1 MFLDVFMMENEV
13 IKYGSILP
21 VKLEIIGDTNLQ
33 LRVYQINLKL
43 LNSAHSWQLKVTL
56 SPIIAVDGF
65 SMSTGG

>member
-43 LNSAHSWQLKVTL
+43 LNSAHSWQLNIKY
-56 SPIIAVDGF
+56 
-65 SMSTGG
+65 